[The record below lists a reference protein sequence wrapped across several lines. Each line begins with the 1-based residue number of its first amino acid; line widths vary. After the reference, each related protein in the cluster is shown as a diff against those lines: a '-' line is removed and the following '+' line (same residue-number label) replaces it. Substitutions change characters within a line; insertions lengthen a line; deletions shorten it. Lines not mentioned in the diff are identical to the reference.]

1 MRLGPG
7 HGGAIDGMNEPISG
21 ALGRLTTQCGQ
32 TILILRTEFQ
42 SLVQRA
48 LARWRLWFHPESQRA
63 TAATTPT
70 PVSHALVKF
79 TAESSKVI
87 LALPERG
94 RALVQRVPEPVQVEL
109 RKLSARGAHVCREIF
124 AGILVVGLVAIVLGY
139 GRLSRGPVS
148 LSGLVPTIETAINGE
163 LADLHVKIDDAILQR
178 APDGPG
184 LLFRLRNLR
193 LIDKDGAILAQ
204 APLAA
209 IGMSGAALLSGRLA
223 PGSVDFIGPRLLLL
237 YDSDEGLALSF
248 SRPGDAPIRGSLPAG
263 EDGEMPVAEIAPETI
278 VTKRRDSVAGGQ
290 ALDVARTLAEVFE
303 RARSGNTSYLTRFG
317 VQDALV
323 VLSQDGTQTSWQ
335 VPDFSIDLEHGSQ
348 RTTLVGQAN
357 FASTKGDWQLE
368 FRTAQQPRRQSLSIT
383 ALIQNLV
390 PSGLAGDFP
399 TLGVFKTLD
408 MVVNGETTLDL
419 SDSGKFL
426 AAEGTFDLEAGQITA
441 PWDPDSP
448 LRIDRGQLNIRYRK
462 DEDVLMIAPSS
473 LYWGESKLVFT
484 GEFRPVRDASGVP
497 TLWNFAVRADEAVLA
512 VEEAGL
518 APMKID
524 EWQVSGS
531 IEPKQ
536 GRVTISRLAIGAGDA
551 SIALSGSF
559 TDMPGADEVHLAGE
573 VSPMPVDT
581 LKRFW
586 PKFLA
591 GKARAWALERVAGGE
606 VLGGRFNVSL
616 GADDLAKVESG
627 GEIPPEAVNVELD
640 FAGMDIAYIADMPPV
655 STGAAKLSVRGVAFA
670 VDIPAGRIVVPS
682 GHEIALSEGRFF
694 IPDLRQDPQQGEITF
709 DAAAATPTVL
719 ELLDQEPLGYIK
731 SVGLK
736 PDFLGGTAQGGFV
749 LTMPLLANLEFSQ
762 VKMRGAA
769 RLNDAIASNVVGD
782 MDMAG
787 SALDVNLTEQSVE
800 AKGEITIKGVPAEL
814 TWQRVF
820 NMPDELQPPVQISAR
835 LDAAARDKLGM
846 KINHLVQGTTPVTL
860 QVAGLDDGAD
870 RVMNVKADL
879 SAAQLTFGGL
889 GWTKPMG
896 QRATVQLDI
905 VRKPDGSTDLENLRI
920 LGDDIDIQGGIALDP
935 DNHLREF
942 YFSDFSVNRLTH
954 VEISARVREDQVL
967 EVKAQGPSY
976 DGRQFFQSLFSAG
989 QFEGAVEPDLP
1000 FGVDLTATIGTVHG
1014 FYDTTAHNVQ
1024 VMVQKRN
1031 GRLVALDAKGEL
1043 NNAPLA
1049 VRLEQSKGARLI
1061 KAEARDAGAAFRLVG
1076 FYPSVEGGETSLQVN
1091 LDAGAPGT
1099 KSGTLWARE
1108 FVVLGDSVV
1117 NDVLTD
1123 PHSAAV
1129 LGDRK
1134 QQVVRQRI
1142 LFNRL
1147 RAPFSVGGGKFRLKD
1162 AYMNG
1167 PMLGATMRGTVDF
1180 KAETVDLGG
1189 TYVPLYGLNS
1199 ALGSIPILGR
1209 VLVGRQG
1216 EGVVGITF
1224 AIKGK
1229 LDAPQVLVNPM
1240 SVMTPGI
1247 FRQIFE
1253 FTGSVSDQ
1261 ASPSAA
1267 SPYMEP
1273 GGAMQFMEAQ

>member
-1 MRLGPG
+1 MPG
-7 HGGAIDGMNEPISG
+7 
-21 ALGRLTTQCGQ
+21 
-32 TILILRTEFQ
+32 
-42 SLVQRA
+42 
-48 LARWRLWFHPESQRA
+48 
-63 TAATTPT
+63 
-70 PVSHALVKF
+70 
-79 TAESSKVI
+79 
-87 LALPERG
+87 RG
-94 RALVQRVPEPVQVEL
+94 RALVQRVPEPVQTEL
-109 RKLSARGAHVCREIF
+109 KKLSAGGAHVCREIF

-148 LSGLVPTIETAINGE
+148 LSGLVPTIESAINGE
-163 LADLHVKIDDAILQR
+163 LTDLHVKIDGAILQR
-178 APDGPG
+178 ASDGPG
-184 LLFRLRNLR
+184 VLFRLRNIR
-193 LIDKDGAILAQ
+193 LIDKDGSILAQ

-237 YDSDEGLALSF
+237 YDSNKGLALSF
-248 SRPGDAPIRGSLPAG
+248 SRPAAGDAPIRGSLPAG
-263 EDGEMPVAEIAPETI
+263 DGGELPMAEIAPETI
-278 VTKRRDSVAGGQ
+278 VTKRQDSVGGGQ
-290 ALDVARTLAEVFE
+290 VLDVTRTLAEVFE
-303 RARSGNTSYLTRFG
+303 RARSGSTSYLTRFG
-317 VQDALV
+317 VKNALV

-348 RTTLVGQAN
+348 RTSLVGQAN

-368 FRTAQQPRRQSLSIT
+368 FRTAQRPRRQSLSVT

-390 PSGLAGDFP
+390 PSGLGGNFP
-399 TLGVFKTLD
+399 ALDVFKTLD
-408 MVVNGETTLDL
+408 MVVNGETTLEL

-426 AAEGTFDLEAGQITA
+426 TGEGSFDLEAGQITP

-448 LRIDRGQLNIRYRK
+448 LRVDRGQLNIRYRK
-462 DEDVLMIAPSS
+462 AEDVIEIAPSS

-484 GEFRPVRDASGVP
+484 GEFRPVRDPSGIP
-497 TLWNFAVRADEAVLA
+497 TLWNFTVRADEAVLA

-518 APMKID
+518 APMKVD
-524 EWQVSGS
+524 EWQVTGS
-531 IEPKQ
+531 IEPQQ
-536 GRVTISRLAIGAGDA
+536 GRVTLSRLAIRAGDA
-551 SIALSGSF
+551 SIAVSGSF
-559 TDMPGADEVHLAGE
+559 ANTPGADEVRLAGE
-573 VSPMPVDT
+573 MSPMPVDT

-606 VLGGRFNVSL
+606 LLGGTFNVNL
-616 GADDLAKVESG
+616 APGYLAKIEA
-627 GEIPPEAVNVELD
+627 GEDIPPEAVNVELN
-640 FAGMDIAYIADMPPV
+640 FSGMDIAYIAGMPPV
-655 STGAAKLSVRGVAFA
+655 ATGAARLSVSGLEFA
-670 VDIPAGRIVVPS
+670 VDIPSGKIAVPS

-694 IPDLRQDPQQGEITF
+694 IPDLREDPQQGEITYK
-709 DAAAATPTVL
+709 AAAATPTVL
-719 ELLDQEPLGYIK
+719 ELLDHEPLGYIE

-736 PDFLGGTAQGGFV
+736 PDFIGGTAEGSFV
-749 LTMPLLANLEFSQ
+749 LTMPLLANLEFNQ
-762 VKMRGAA
+762 IKIRGAA
-769 RLNDAIASNVVGD
+769 RLNDAVVSDVVGD

-787 SALDVNLTEQSVE
+787 GALDVNLTEQSVE
-800 AKGEITIKGVPAEL
+800 AKGEIRVKGVPAEL
-814 TWQRVF
+814 TWQRIF
-820 NMPDELQPPVQISAR
+820 DMPDELQPPVRVSAR

-860 QVAGLDDGAD
+860 QIARLGEGAD
-870 RVMNVKADL
+870 QGMSVQADL
-879 SAAQLTFGGL
+879 TPAQLTFGAL

-896 QRATVQLDI
+896 QQATVRLDI
-905 VRKPDGSTDLENLRI
+905 VKKPDGSTDLENLRI
-920 LGDDIDIQGGIALDP
+920 LGDDVDIQGGIALDP
-935 DNHLREF
+935 EQHLKEF

-954 VEISARVREDQVL
+954 VEISARVREDKVL
-967 EVKAQGPSY
+967 EVKAEGPSY
-976 DGRQFFQSLFSAG
+976 DGRQFFRSLFSAG
-989 QFEGAVEPDLP
+989 KFEGVVEPDEP
-1000 FGVDLTATIGTVHG
+1000 FGVDLTANILTVYG
-1014 FYDTTAHNVQ
+1014 LYDTTVSNVQ
-1024 VMVQKRN
+1024 VTAQKRN
-1031 GRLVALDAKGEL
+1031 GKLVALDAKGQL
-1043 NNAPLA
+1043 SRNAPLA
-1049 VRLEQSKGARLI
+1049 VRLEQSQGTRLI
-1061 KAEARDAGAAFRLVG
+1061 RAEARDAGAAFRLVG
-1076 FYPSVEGGETSLQVN
+1076 FYPSIEGGDASLQVN
-1091 LDAGAPGT
+1091 LDAGAAGT

-1147 RAPFSVGGGKFRLKD
+1147 RAPFSVGGGKFRLTD

-1253 FTGSVSDQ
+1253 FTGSVPDQ
-1261 ASPSAA
+1261 TSPSGP
-1267 SPYMEP
+1267 SSFMEP
-1273 GGAMQFMEAQ
+1273 GSGMQFMESQ